1 MFFLWE
7 KHLNYKISILAEI
20 LLYTMAFFREQN
32 KNYVVLY
39 LVETLLN
46 TVKPK
51 YSDHLSIKENYFIRI

>member
-51 YSDHLSIKENYFIRI
+51 YSDHLSYKENYFIRI